1 MRDLTEGP
9 IAGHLLQLAAPIAAG
24 MLMQTLYIL
33 VDLYFVAR
41 LGDSAIAGVAAAANV
56 MMVILAL
63 TQMLGV
69 GTVALVSHAAGRK
82 DRLEANLAFNQS
94 LALAALC
101 AAATL
106 LGGYALAGPYMR
118 TVGADAATASAGV
131 TYLYFFLPGLAL
143 QFALVVMGSGLRGT
157 GIVKPTMVVQMA
169 TVLLNIVLAPV
180 LIAGWGTGRPL
191 GVAGA
196 GLASTIAVTAGVLL
210 LWTYFRKLEHFVAL
224 DPSQWRPR
232 LDVWRRMLG
241 IGLPAGGEF
250 VLMFFFMAVIYWVI
264 RDFGAAAQAG
274 FGIGYRVMQAI
285 FLPAMALAFAASPLA
300 GQNYGAR
307 HFERVRETFAVA
319 VTRGSVVMLAL
330 TLFCQWRPDLLVRI
344 FTSEPDVVTVGATFL
359 RFISLNF
366 LASGLVLTCGGIF
379 QGMGYTWPALA
390 SSASRLVTFA
400 LPAIWLAGW
409 TGLKLEHVW
418 TLSVAS
424 VWLQAGISFALLR
437 KAMRKRLVPQPA

>member
-9 IAGHLLQLAAPIAAG
+9 IPGHLLHMAAPIAAG

-56 MMVILAL
+56 MMIILAL

-82 DRLEANLAFNQS
+82 DRDEANLVFNQS

-101 AAATL
+101 AGTTL
-106 LGGYALAGPYMR
+106 LGGYALAAPYMR
-118 TVGADAATASAGV
+118 TLGADAATITAGV

-169 TVLLNIVLAPV
+169 TVLLNIALAPV
-180 LIAGWGTGRPL
+180 LIAGWGTGKPL

-196 GLASTIAVTAGVLL
+196 GLASTISVTAGVLL
-210 LWTYFRKLEHFVAL
+210 LWVYFRKLEHFVAL

-232 LDVWRRMLG
+232 LPIWRRMLG

-274 FGIGYRVMQAI
+274 FGIGYRVMQAV

-300 GQNYGAR
+300 GQNFGAGR
-307 HFERVRETFAVA
+307 FGRVRETFTAA
-319 VTRGSVVMLAL
+319 ITRGSVMMLAL
-330 TLFCQWRPDLLVRI
+330 TLFCQWRPELLVRV
-344 FTSEPDVVTVGATFL
+344 FTSEPDVITVGATFL
-359 RFISLNF
+359 KIISLNF
-366 LASGLVLTCGGIF
+366 LASGLVLTCGGVF

-390 SSASRLVTFA
+390 SSASRLVSFV
-400 LPAIWLAGW
+400 LPALWLARW
-409 TGLKLEHVW
+409 PGLRLEHVW
-418 TLSVAS
+418 HLLGAPDATLQSGS
-424 VWLQAGISFALLR
+424 EWGLTP
-437 KAMRKRLVPQPA
+437 LVPESRS